1 MSFAA
6 TYLSNVGT
14 QTHDAMKMIL
24 GKLLLNRYRA
34 LYDADFAVKLAVAV
48 ANYLFC
54 DKPSPPASEALSFA
68 TANEA
73 LIKSKAKE
81 LSSDEALCRA
91 LTCAAYNCCYG
102 KYVDSG
108 HKVGLLFHPF
118 LGFVRSLQE
127 VIRGKEPVSFLESV
141 YAEVGYENVG
151 PLLNLW
157 TLGLYRLLPYAP
169 DSKLML
175 DEVLLFGESISR
187 ETESSSEAEPLL
199 EGKTGRP

>member
-1 MSFAA
+1 VSFFA

-14 QTHDAMKMIL
+14 QTHDAMKVIL
-24 GKLLLNRYRA
+24 CKLLMNRYRA
-34 LYDADFAVKLAVAV
+34 VDADFAVKLAVAV

-54 DKPSPPASEALSFA
+54 DKPSPDAGEARSFA
-68 TANEA
+68 TANEP
-73 LIKSKAKE
+73 LIRSLAKE

-91 LTCAAYNCCYG
+91 LTCAAYNFCYG

-108 HKVGLLFHPF
+108 RKVGLLFHPF

-127 VIRGKEPVSFLESV
+127 VVRGNEPVSFLDSV
-141 YAEVGYENVG
+141 YTEVGRENVE

-157 TLGLYRLLPYAP
+157 SLGLYRLLPYAP

-175 DEVLLFGESISR
+175 DEVMMFGESISP
-187 ETESSSEAEPLL
+187 EAEP
-199 EGKTGRP
+199 